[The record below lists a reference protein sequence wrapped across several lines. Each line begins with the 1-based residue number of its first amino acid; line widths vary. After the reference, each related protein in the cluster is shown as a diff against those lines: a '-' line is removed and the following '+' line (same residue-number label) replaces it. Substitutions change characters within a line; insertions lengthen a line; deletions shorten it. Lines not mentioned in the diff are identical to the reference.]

1 MEVAGKT
8 PMGSIGDWV
17 WVWSAYVHTD
27 VLAGA
32 YQGQKVRGDAMD
44 ATKGGS
50 PKEAAAKLMLS
61 GQQQGRSIADDYTA
75 YSFWCGRCF
84 LA

>member
-17 WVWSAYVHTD
+17 WVWLAYVHTD

-44 ATKGGS
+44 ATKSGS